1 MGHHHAAQIA
11 YDGLPFLGWQK
22 NGDGPSIEEVLEK
35 VCYQIFQE
43 PIFFRAA
50 SRTDRGVH
58 ALFQIVDFST
68 TQPITNYH
76 AFIISLNSLL
86 PSEIRCLSATKA
98 PENFHPTLSALNKSY
113 QYSISTG
120 SVQPPLLRHTYW
132 HVHYPLDM
140 SLFKKAASLFEG
152 TFDFRGLCNQR
163 HGLNETRTVCN
174 VHNITL
180 KESQNEIIVTL
191 KADRFLYKM
200 ARNIVGTIVW
210 VARKKIPLSAITSAL
225 QSRKRSEAG
234 VTAPAHGLCLIDISY
249 PEPLFVM

>member
-1 MGHHHAAQIA
+1 
-11 YDGLPFLGWQK
+11 
-22 NGDGPSIEEVLEK
+22 
-35 VCYQIFQE
+35 
-43 PIFFRAA
+43 
-50 SRTDRGVH
+50 
-58 ALFQIVDFST
+58 
-68 TQPITNYH
+68 
-76 AFIISLNSLL
+76 
-86 PSEIRCLSATKA
+86 
-98 PENFHPTLSALNKSY
+98 
-113 QYSISTG
+113 
-120 SVQPPLLRHTYW
+120 
-132 HVHYPLDM
+132 
-140 SLFKKAASLFEG
+140 
-152 TFDFRGLCNQR
+152 
-163 HGLNETRTVCN
+163 